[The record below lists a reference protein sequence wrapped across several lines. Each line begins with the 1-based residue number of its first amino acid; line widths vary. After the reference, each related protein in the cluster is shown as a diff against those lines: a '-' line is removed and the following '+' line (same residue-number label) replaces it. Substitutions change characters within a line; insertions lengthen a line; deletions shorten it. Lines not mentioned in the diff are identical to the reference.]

1 LVSRAKVLIANG
13 SRRAIEGEQE
23 KICKILT
30 LPAGSRPHIGV
41 PAVRQC
47 RTRWSPTMTTLT
59 IRLDPKLEKALD
71 RIAKRTGRTKS
82 EIAREALRRQVAIAR
97 FRELRSKTL
106 PFAEAQGLVTDE
118 DVFRALS

>member
-1 LVSRAKVLIANG
+1 
-13 SRRAIEGEQE
+13 
-23 KICKILT
+23 
-30 LPAGSRPHIGV
+30 
-41 PAVRQC
+41 
-47 RTRWSPTMTTLT
+47 MTTLT

-82 EIAREALRRQVAIAR
+82 EIVREALRRQIAVAR

-118 DVFRALS
+118 DVFRALLVLMVPGARVRQDLADRSFPYARWLTVLEDNTCA